1 MDDKKEMLVYIVS
14 ILVTILLDR
23 GDRVTD
29 ASESISI
36 VLDDVILV
44 IDVENFGVAQ

>member
-1 MDDKKEMLVYIVS
+1 MDDKKEMLVYLVS

-23 GDRVTD
+23 GNRVTD
-29 ASESISI
+29 TSESISI

>member
-1 MDDKKEMLVYIVS
+1 MDDKKEMLVYLVS

-29 ASESISI
+29 ASEPLGI
-36 VLDDVILV
+36 VLDDVVLV